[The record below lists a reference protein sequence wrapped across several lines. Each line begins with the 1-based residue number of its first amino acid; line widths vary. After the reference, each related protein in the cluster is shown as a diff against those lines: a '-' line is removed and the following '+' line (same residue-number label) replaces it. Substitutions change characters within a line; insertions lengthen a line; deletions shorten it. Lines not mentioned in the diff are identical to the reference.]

1 MLTKNQ
7 EYISMFLAIKEV
19 IKMENEYT
27 IVTYIDDLKILS
39 FLLESE
45 KDSYEDKHYVKI
57 SKNKEK
63 QLIEEQFCNAGSL
76 YLKEIP
82 SFLPQ
87 IQWQFPHL
95 LMLLC
100 FRHGIRH

>member
-1 MLTKNQ
+1 
-7 EYISMFLAIKEV
+7 
-19 IKMENEYT
+19 MENEYT
-27 IVTYIDDLKILS
+27 IVTYDDDLKILS

-45 KDSYEDKHYVKI
+45 KDSYKDKHYVKI

-82 SFLPQ
+82 ESIEKPEFCFKLEKIKENSNHESISEQIADLEQQ
-87 IQWQFPHL
+87 IQNLKKQ
-95 LMLLC
+95 
-100 FRHGIRH
+100 IE